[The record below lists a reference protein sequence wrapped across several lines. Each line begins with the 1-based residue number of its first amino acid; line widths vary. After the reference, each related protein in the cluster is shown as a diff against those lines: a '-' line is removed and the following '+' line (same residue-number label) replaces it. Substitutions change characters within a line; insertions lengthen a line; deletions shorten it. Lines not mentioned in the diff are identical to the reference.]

1 MRRLLA
7 AIVAILLLGCASTTV
22 QSKRDPEFTGPLD
35 RLYVAVGYSS
45 VEESYAAELATHLSK
60 LLGDHGI
67 TTRHQV
73 FDQGEEDLSLA
84 AIDAPVLDT
93 AALREFLPNGVLIVS
108 ETAATWQRR
117 TFRELRDVS
126 HDASLFVPW
135 KPDRIWRAS
144 LVTDEHGDDVNRASM
159 KTTAETIVKQLLADK
174 LID

>member
-1 MRRLLA
+1 MRRPLA
-7 AIVAILLLGCASTTV
+7 AIVAVLILGCASTTV
-22 QSKRDPEFTGPLD
+22 QSKRDPQFTGPLD

-45 VEESYAAELATHLSK
+45 VEESYAAELAKHLTK
-60 LLGDHGI
+60 MLDDHGI
-67 TTRHQV
+67 ATRQQV
-73 FDQGEEDLSLA
+73 FNQGQGELELSV
-84 AIDAPVLDT
+84 DAPVLDT

-108 ETAATWQRR
+108 ETAATWQRK

-126 HDASLFVPW
+126 HDASLYVPW

-159 KTTAETIVKQLLADK
+159 KKTAETIVKQLVADK